1 MSMSNIETLY
11 RDLENKNDWKT
22 LSLDKYVFETE
33 QEKNIAN
40 MERWA
45 SFKTFTFIQ
54 YPAIQRNQK
63 KIVKYYIDRLDHT
76 KNNFLLA
83 RYSHLLYL
91 FTHRENWCD
100 ISIKNYKEI
109 ITDLSQN
116 PETAYKCKQT
126 LELVFNFWSSQRSK
140 ITLDIKPLITEL
152 IKKGND
158 LLKISLIQFV
168 TDQQSQ
174 NHKLYKAYE
183 SGFIVP
189 QCKELAIRIDD
200 YQKRKNVATAGI
212 YFALKNPKVFKD
224 IIDELYVILGDNE
237 EQNIRSSEGQEE
249 NLAIATM
256 NQQTLEKMIEYY
268 QRGHCKEKEEFAMKR
283 YMGNR
288 KNIKYIPIAVSRQRD
303 SNLIKEIEE
312 YFQERA
318 KLSSIDYLVYLIMGD
333 RLVFLPNEYLEKQPE
348 TEYFYKKMTK
358 QVIADIKGNERP
370 AGKDLD
376 KFMMYQ
382 ISVNNGIK
390 WLISTIIEA
399 HKQKT
404 FSYAKTK
411 RFLLKQ
417 TFFGISLYANRN
429 NNEITYT
436 WFGQIDFVIKD
447 FFKQLRKLQLGKTP
461 DWRLV
466 IDVLPSKFE
475 GILRDMISLSGG
487 VTTKKKDETTEE
499 ITLEALFDTPTFL
512 ELFDIDDKNLFEFVF
527 TKKKLNIRNYVA
539 HGMYISQDY
548 SMTKAVLAYLCILRL
563 AKANLRIE
571 KSCICNKEKGLEI

>member
-1 MSMSNIETLY
+1 MPMSNIETLY

-33 QEKNIAN
+33 QEKNNAD

-45 SFKTFTFIQ
+45 SFRTFTFIQ
-54 YPAIQRNQK
+54 YPAIQREQN

-91 FTHRENWCD
+91 FTHKENWCD
-100 ISIKNYKEI
+100 ISIKKYKEI

-116 PETAYKCKQT
+116 PETAYECIQT
-126 LELVFNFWSSQRSK
+126 LEFVFDFWSSQRSK
-140 ITLDIKPLITEL
+140 IILEIKPLITEL
-152 IKKGND
+152 IKGGND
-158 LLKISLIQFV
+158 LLKISIIQFV
-168 TDQQSQ
+168 EKQHSQ
-174 NHKLYKAYE
+174 NHKLYRASE
-183 SGFIVP
+183 SDFIVP
-189 QCKELAIRIDD
+189 LCKELAIKIND
-200 YQKRKNVATAGI
+200 YHKRKNIATAGI
-212 YFALKNPKVFKD
+212 YFAIKNPNKFKS

-237 EQNIRSSEGQEE
+237 EQLIHSSESQEE
-249 NLAIATM
+249 NLAIAPM
-256 NQQTLEKMIEYY
+256 NQQTLKTMIEYY
-268 QRGHCKEKEEFAMKR
+268 KRGHCKEKEELAIKR
-283 YMGNR
+283 YMENR
-288 KNIKYIPIAVSRQRD
+288 KNIKYIHIAVSRQHD
-303 SNLIKEIEE
+303 SNLTKEIEE
-312 YFQERA
+312 YFREKS

-333 RLVFLPNEYLEKQPE
+333 KLVFLPNEYLEKQPE
-348 TEYFYKKMTK
+348 AEYFYKKMTK

-370 AGKDLD
+370 ADKDLD

-382 ISVNNGIK
+382 ISVNNGIE

-411 RFLLKQ
+411 RFLLEQ
-417 TFFGISLYANRN
+417 TFLGISLYANCN

-436 WFGQIDFVIKD
+436 WFEQIDFAIKD
-447 FFKQLRKLQLGKTP
+447 FFKQLGKLQLGKTP
-461 DWRLV
+461 DWRVV

-539 HGMYISQDY
+539 HGMYIPQNY
-548 SMTKAVLAYLCILRL
+548 SMTKAVLVFLCILRL

-571 KSCICNKEKGLEI
+571 K